1 VQLGEGEKPKRSSIP
16 KGTGL
21 SEVDFEMALKLLSL
35 PREVGKHP
43 ETGNPITANFGRFGP
58 YVKHDGQFASLD
70 SEDEVFTVGLNRA
83 VSVLAEKKSKGR
95 GPRGPE
101 ALKELGSHP
110 ESGAMVKVMKGR
122 YGPYVAD
129 GNVNA
134 TLPREMDPMTV
145 TLDQA
150 VALLADRVA
159 KGGGK
164 KPKKAKAAAKPK
176 AKPKTAAKKTDGKTA
191 AVVTTEAKSAAAKP
205 KPKPKAKPKRK
216 PAPVDGG

>member
-1 VQLGEGEKPKRSSIP
+1 L
-16 KGTGL
+16 
-21 SEVDFEMALKLLSL
+21 ALKLLSL

-83 VSVLAEKKSKGR
+83 VTVLAEKKSKGR

-101 ALKELGSHP
+101 ALKELGAHP

-134 TLPREMDPMTV
+134 TLPREMDPMSV

-150 VALLADRVA
+150 VVLLADRVA

-164 KPKKAKAAAKPK
+164 KPKKTKAPSKSKPKAATKKADGKKAEAKAPAGKSGDAKPK
-176 AKPKTAAKKTDGKTA
+176 SKA
-191 AVVTTEAKSAAAKP
+191 
-205 KPKPKAKPKRK
+205 KAKPQRK
-216 PAPVDGG
+216 PAPVAGG

>member
-1 VQLGEGEKPKRSSIP
+1 
-16 KGTGL
+16 
-21 SEVDFEMALKLLSL
+21 
-35 PREVGKHP
+35 
-43 ETGNPITANFGRFGP
+43 
-58 YVKHDGQFASLD
+58 VKHESTYASLD
-70 SEDEVFTVGLNRA
+70 SEDEVFTVGINRA
-83 VSVLAEKKSKGR
+83 VTVLAEKKAKG
-95 GPRGPE
+95 GKPRGAE
-101 ALKELGSHP
+101 ALKELGAHP

-145 TLDQA
+145 TLEQA

-164 KPKKAKAAAKPK
+164 RPKKAKAAAKPK
-176 AKPKTAAKKTDGKTA
+176 SKPKTASKKTEGKKA
-191 AVVTTEAKSAAAKP
+191 EVAEAKSSDVKA